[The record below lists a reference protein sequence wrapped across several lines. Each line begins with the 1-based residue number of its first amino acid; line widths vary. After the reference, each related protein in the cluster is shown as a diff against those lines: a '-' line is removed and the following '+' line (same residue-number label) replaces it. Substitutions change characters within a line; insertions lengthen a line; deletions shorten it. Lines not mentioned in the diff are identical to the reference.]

1 MIEVAPTAGL
11 LRRKRHRQGDSLA
24 VSKYINDNC
33 FNNREGEIYFIRDM
47 IMHQG
52 AHTCAFR
59 TESVAAKKPANAG
72 KQSRYDRKENYASF
86 LTQPVDA

>member
-1 MIEVAPTAGL
+1 
-11 LRRKRHRQGDSLA
+11 
-24 VSKYINDNC
+24 
-33 FNNREGEIYFIRDM
+33 M